1 MNKDNLIKLANYLLS
16 SVPQEEFDM
25 YDFRSPCGTMGCAI
39 GHGPESGIPKFPG
52 ETWAEYCVRAFG
64 VTRGHSWDWCF
75 DGEWR
80 YHDNT
85 PQGAAVRILYL
96 VEHGAPPADWDRF
109 GAGEG
114 SCL

>member
-16 SVPQEEFDM
+16 GASDECFDM
-25 YDFRSPCGTMGCAI
+25 WTYESCAI
-39 GHGPESGIPKFPG
+39 GYGPESGIPKFPG

-96 VEHGAPPADWDRF
+96 VEQIGRA
-109 GAGEG
+109 
-114 SCL
+114 SCRERV